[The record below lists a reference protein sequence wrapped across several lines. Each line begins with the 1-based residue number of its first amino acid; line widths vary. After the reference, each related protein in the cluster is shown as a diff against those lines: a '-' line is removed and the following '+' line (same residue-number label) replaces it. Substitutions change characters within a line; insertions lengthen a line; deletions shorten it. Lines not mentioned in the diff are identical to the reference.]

1 MGDYKQAVLAIFL
14 CVASYFGASRDAG
27 SNPAAVEVASWLAN
41 FITIS
46 QGAVEAPKLF
56 NKFNSYLVSKNFE
69 HETFSNIAQTLNPD
83 ARLLA
88 SNIESSGEKG
98 LLLDV
103 WVYEKSSPDGETT
116 YVLSAVLP
124 NGFGTSPGDAASK
137 ALMGE
142 DNIYSNGLL
151 NATVAKQKLPEE
163 GYVLSELSFG
173 IWIERKANGHLFA
186 QTVPDLKKY
195 TAEAALSW
203 KLHKSFLLQGRT
215 KAGLDQ
221 LASVNIVY
229 DKISNQFEGRARKKN
244 VIGELNALKG
254 AQQIA
259 AKKMAEAMAM
269 RQSAYDRY
277 DKYKGYSEVAGVL
290 GLAAGATQGWN
301 DLATKADAKKAYYD
315 AAVQSVSVDLQNRR
329 IDLNTLFIQK
339 LDVKQEALPS
349 PQVTIP
355 KPD

>member
-1 MGDYKQAVLAIFL
+1 MAW
-14 CVASYFGASRDAG
+14 YFGAAESARP
-27 SNPAAVEVASWLAN
+27 NPAVVEVATWLAN

-56 NKFNSYLVSKNFE
+56 NKFNSYLVGQDFD

-83 ARLLA
+83 AKLLA

-103 WVYEKSSPDGETT
+103 WVYEKSSPDGKTT

-124 NGFGTSPGDAASK
+124 NGFGSSSGDAASK

-142 DNIYSNGLL
+142 DNIYSDGLL

-163 GYVLSELSFG
+163 GYVLSDLSFG
-173 IWIERKANGHLFA
+173 IWIERKADGRLVA
-186 QTVPDLKKY
+186 QTVPDMKKY
-195 TAEAALSW
+195 TADAALSW

-215 KAGLDQ
+215 KVVLDH
-221 LASVNIVY
+221 LASVNVVY
-229 DKISNQFEGRARKKN
+229 DKISNQYEGRAREKN

-259 AKKMAEAMAM
+259 ARKMAEAVAM
-269 RQSAYDRY
+269 QQSAYHRY
-277 DKYKGYSEVAGVL
+277 EKYKGYSEVAGIL
-290 GLAAGATQGWN
+290 GLAAGAAQGWN
-301 DLATKADAKKAYYD
+301 DLASKADAQKAYYD
-315 AAVQSVSVDLQNRR
+315 VAVQSVSIDLRSRR

-339 LDVKQEALPS
+339 LDVKQEALPN
-349 PQVTIP
+349 PEVAIP